1 MSSRRAVSQ
10 PPVPVEVLEE
20 RVLLAA
26 EYRSIDGT
34 GNNLLNPDW
43 GAAFTQLLRNTTVSY
58 GDGISTPG
66 GADRPNPRLVSNLV
80 LSQTED
86 IFNNRH
92 LTQFL
97 FQWGQFLDHDMDLTE
112 EAHPIEFFNIPV
124 PDGDPHLEVDEIML
138 LRSRFDPTTGTSTSN
153 PRQQINQIT
162 SFIDGSN
169 VYGSDAARAA
179 ALRTFVGGLL
189 KTSDGGLLPY
199 NTSGQPNAAP
209 PDRGLAED
217 FFLAGDIRANE
228 QPGLTALH
236 TLFVREHNRI
246 AAEIAATQFAGQDL
260 ADAAIDESIYQ
271 QARRIV
277 IAEMQAITYN
287 EFLPALLGM
296 GSLGAYTGYNPNVNP
311 SIANIF
317 SAALYR
323 VGHTMLPLSLTMMN
337 DDLSPMGPGSMGLGD
352 AFFKPSITETFGI
365 EPFLMGLG
373 ASLAQEIDS
382 HIVDGVRNL
391 LFDPPAQ
398 FDLAAI
404 NMQRA
409 REHGLPGY
417 NQARRDFGL
426 ESYTS
431 FSQISS
437 DPAVAAALSLAYGGD
452 IEKVDVWVGGICED
466 HVPGASV
473 GELMFTVLRDQFTR
487 LRDGDR
493 FFYKNQFSGSELAS
507 IDNTTLADIIRRNT
521 GLKNIQTNMFMD
533 RSVFYY
539 RVPSGTAGNLF
550 LDANGN
556 WLRLFDLNTG
566 ELIAKRL
573 ISETSQIMLV
583 GNDGT
588 TDRFVIDLRGARGS
602 IADGIVVHGGDAAGE
617 DLLAI
622 VSGPLD
628 SVNEGD
634 DGTVEIGGTT
644 ITYTGLEVTIFEAG
658 PGTGFV
664 NRLHGKTQSELPD
677 GRQAPQSK
685 HQDSG
690 SIAEKKEKGHAS
702 HRNEA
707 ASTTKGKSTPAT
719 LAEGLLD
726 KAFSGTLLD
735 QLL

>member
-1 MSSRRAVSQ
+1 M
-10 PPVPVEVLEE
+10 
-20 RVLLAA
+20 LLAA

-34 GNNLLNPDW
+34 GNNLSNPDW

-58 GDGISTPG
+58 GDGISTLA
-66 GADRPNPRLVSNLV
+66 GADRPNPRLVSNIV

-86 IFNNRH
+86 IFNDRH

-112 EAHPIEFFNIPV
+112 EAFPLEFISIPV
-124 PDGDPHLEVDEIML
+124 PTGDPQLDPNGTGTQTIML
-138 LRSRFDPTTGTSTSN
+138 FRSRFDPTTGTSTAN

-189 KTSDGGLLPY
+189 KTSANGLLPY

-209 PDRGLAED
+209 PPLGPTDY
-217 FFLAGDIRANE
+217 FLAGDIRANE
-228 QPGLTALH
+228 QPGLASFH

-246 AAEIAATQFAGQDL
+246 AAEIAAKQFAGQSL
-260 ADAAIDESIYQ
+260 SSAAIDESIYQ

-277 IAEMQAITYN
+277 IAEIQAITYN
-287 EFLPALLGM
+287 EFLPALLGH
-296 GSLGAYTGYNPNVNP
+296 GALGAYAGYNANVNP

-323 VGHTMLPLSLTMMN
+323 VGHTMLPLSMTMMN
-337 DDLSPMGPGSMGLGD
+337 DDLSPMGPGSMGLGEV
-352 AFFKPSITETFGI
+352 FFQPSIIEEFGI

-382 HIVDGVRNL
+382 HVVDGVRNL

-398 FDLAAI
+398 FDLTAI
-404 NMQRA
+404 NMQRG
-409 REHGLPGY
+409 RDHGLPGY

-473 GELMFTVLRDQFTR
+473 GELIHTVLVDQFRR

-493 FFYKNQFSGSELAS
+493 FFYQNQFSGHELSS
-507 IDNTTLADIIRRNT
+507 IENTTFADIIRRNT
-521 GLKNIQTNMFMD
+521 SLKNIQTNMFMD
-533 RSVFYY
+533 RSVFFHK
-539 RVPSGTAGNLF
+539 VAAGTEGNLF

-566 ELIAKRL
+566 ELIAKRR

-588 TDRFVIDLRGARGS
+588 IDRFVIDLRGMNGS
-602 IADGIVVHGGDAAGE
+602 LADGIVVHGGDGGE

-622 VSGPLD
+622 FSGPRD
-628 SVNEGD
+628 SVNEVGE
-634 DGTVEIGGTT
+634 GTVEIGTTT
-644 ITYTGLEVTIFEAG
+644 ITYTGLEATIFEAG

-664 NRLHGKTQSELPD
+664 NKLHGKSQSQLPD
-677 GRQAPQSK
+677 GRLAAAAKEQ
-685 HQDSG
+685 
-690 SIAEKKEKGHAS
+690 IASSVTVKGKG
-702 HRNEA
+702 A
-707 ASTTKGKSTPAT
+707 ASERSDISSSPKAKASTPPI
-719 LAEGLLD
+719 LAESLLER
-726 KAFSGTLLD
+726 AFSGTLLD